1 MSGMSGKNWVI
12 RAPGNNSN
20 NNNNNGRR
28 YIDPSVFNAPVPNRV
43 VNFNPNNNNNNAG
56 LGAINTT
63 LFTGNANANR
73 NRNRNNNGNN
83 NFNNNNFNAANND
96 DELGDLLMTAELLID
111 QFDQSG
117 NVNYQDL
124 SDVIHDLGVSQAF
137 DERAVNGSHEMNV
150 WNRLNEI
157 RNQLAPGFHARAAP
171 AVQVQAF
178 PAAVAPGNIYS
189 PIQNVGRRT
198 LPTGSENVVSRN
210 NIRQNNAMVNFH
222 GESGYGRYYKRNTFN
237 SLPTNAQGEKQNPAT
252 RAPIRAQ
259 NVVTYTANIA
269 EEGGK
274 RRKSRKTR
282 KTRKSRRANTRK

>member
-1 MSGMSGKNWVI
+1 M
-12 RAPGNNSN
+12 A
-20 NNNNNGRR
+20 
-28 YIDPSVFNAPVPNRV
+28 
-43 VNFNPNNNNNNAG
+43 NNNNAG
-56 LGAINTT
+56 LSAINTT
-63 LFTGNANANR
+63 LFTGNG
-73 NRNRNNNGNN
+73 NRNRNNNRNN
-83 NFNNNNFNAANND
+83 NFNNYNNFNAANND

-111 QFDQSG
+111 QFDRTG
-117 NVNYQDL
+117 NANYQDV

-189 PIQNVGRRT
+189 PIANVGRRT